1 MNIRKIVVL
10 ASLVVAAAAF
20 AVPAAASG
28 AVWLHGGEPLEE
40 HVEIGLSG
48 GQVFEVPGN
57 GVLLCPVHATLTA
70 ESGSTG
76 QITEWEVSGEG
87 CLASGK
93 FAGCEAVAGEAQGLP
108 WAVDVASASLT
119 VTGSDISRSFAPGCA
134 LESVEFTT
142 PEIEV
147 TTETPGEISEVE
159 FIGEG
164 TADLGPGGE
173 TPYRTFGSFSVD
185 GEDAGTYGIG

>member
-28 AVWLHGGEPLEE
+28 AVWLHEGEPLEE

-48 GQVFEVPGN
+48 GQVFEVPGS
-57 GVLLCPVHATLTA
+57 GVMLCPVHATLTT
-70 ESGSTG
+70 EGGSTG
-76 QITEWEVSGEG
+76 QITEWEVATEG
-87 CLASGK
+87 CLGTGQ
-93 FAGCEAVAGEAQGLP
+93 FAGCEAVASEALGLP
-108 WAVDVASASLT
+108 WTVDVGAENLT
-119 VTGSDISRSFAPGCA
+119 ITGSDITRSFAPGCG

-147 TTETPGEISEVE
+147 HSETPAAISEVE

-164 TADLGPGGE
+164 VAQLEPGGE
-173 TPYRTFGSFSVD
+173 AAYRTFGSFTVD
-185 GEDAGTYGIG
+185 GAAAGTYGIG

>member
-1 MNIRKIVVL
+1 MSIRKIVVL
-10 ASLVVAAAAF
+10 ASMVIAAAAF

-28 AVWLHGGEPLEE
+28 AVWLHEGEALEK

-48 GQVFEVPGN
+48 GQVFEVPGK
-57 GVLLCPVHATLTA
+57 GVMLCPVHATLTT
-70 ESGSTG
+70 EGGETG
-76 QITEWEVSGEG
+76 EITEWDVATEG
-87 CLASGK
+87 CLGGGI
-93 FAGCEAVAGEAQGLP
+93 FAGCEATASEALGLP
-108 WAVDVASASLT
+108 WGVDVNAASLT
-119 VTGSDISRSFAPGCA
+119 ITGSDIGREFAGCG

-147 TTETPGEISEVE
+147 TTETPGAISEVE

-164 TADLGPGGE
+164 TADLEPGGE
-173 TPYRTFGSFSVD
+173 AEYRTFGSFTVD